1 VIYAH
6 RLSAWRPIF
15 LVCSDGMDTF
25 VMMTVENDGF
35 PFLRFVLH
43 DGHRQSTR
51 GGLVHS
57 KLKKK

>member
-1 VIYAH
+1 
-6 RLSAWRPIF
+6 
-15 LVCSDGMDTF
+15 MDTF